1 MIWIIS
7 GTTALLL
14 GAGWCL
20 LDFACGR
27 KQHHKERSSVLY
39 PRRSGQVTCYKE
51 GGTFFQDYFEDIKQA
66 EESIYIL
73 FYVFRHDSIG
83 SQLIDLLCRKA
94 EAGVPVHV
102 MLDRISSGITR
113 KGVKKLRKA
122 GVHFTYSQPVSLPF
136 LFYSLQRRNHR
147 KITVIDGEIGYT
159 GGFNVGDEY
168 IGRDPEFGYWRDFH
182 LRIKGDGVQDLTR
195 QFIADWHREHPEDDF
210 SSDKNP
216 EPLPKGDTTFR
227 FLATDGDKVQN
238 TFLHMIRR
246 ARSRIYIAT
255 PYFIPGSTLQEALLE
270 AAGRDVVITIILPA
284 KRDHP
289 LVQEASW
296 SYLEPLIHAGVSVYH
311 FNDGF
316 FHAKAVLIDEQ
327 CCDIGSAN
335 FDQRSFHL
343 NLEMN
348 TLIEDK
354 TFIEYIRNMLEKDM
368 RHSTLLRLEDVKKRP
383 FSVRIKEKAAHL
395 LKPLL

>member
-1 MIWIIS
+1 MIWIMS
-7 GTTALLL
+7 GTAALLL
-14 GAGWCL
+14 AAGWCL
-20 LDFACGR
+20 FDFACGR
-27 KQHHKERSSVLY
+27 KKHRKERSSVLY

-51 GGTFFQDYFEDIKQA
+51 GGTFFRDYFEDIKQA

-73 FYVFRHDSIG
+73 FYIFRQDSIG

-94 EAGVPVHV
+94 EDGVIVRV
-102 MLDRISSGITR
+102 MLDRVSSGMTR
-113 KGVKKLRKA
+113 QGRKKLRNA
-122 GVHFTYSQPVSLPF
+122 GVYFAYSQRISLPF

-147 KITVIDGEIGYT
+147 KITVIDEETGYT

-168 IGRDPEFGYWRDFH
+168 IGRDPKFGYWRDFH
-182 LRIKGDGVQDLTR
+182 LRVKGEGVQDLTR
-195 QFIADWHREHPEDDF
+195 QFIADWHRERPEDDF

-216 EPLPKGDTTFR
+216 ESLPDGDTTFR
-227 FLATDGDKVQN
+227 FLATDGDEVLN
-238 TFLHMIRR
+238 TFLHMIGR
-246 ARSRIYIAT
+246 ARTRIYIAT
-255 PYFIPGSTLQEALLE
+255 PYFIPGPTLQKALLE
-270 AAGRDVVITIILPA
+270 AAARDVIITIILPA

-296 SYLEPLIHAGVSVYH
+296 SYLEPLISAGVCVYH

-354 TFIEYIRNMLEKDM
+354 TFIEYIRNILEKDM
-368 RHSTLLRLEDVKKRP
+368 QHSTLLHLEDVTKRP

-395 LKPLL
+395 LEALL